1 MIEPMKMRLYPH
13 PFAAIDHEKQQKFL
27 EFIREVSPSA
37 DPKSVILFGQIM
49 RAKNYLAQAAEKH
62 LGSAGLSDAKF
73 RLMVNLHRAESCGT
87 QYMQPSELSEMQG
100 ISRNTAS
107 ALIASLEKDGLIH
120 RELDG
125 TDHRK
130 FLIHLTPEGRK
141 LLKSHQKGHFEFI
154 TRCFEG
160 FSATEREALLDLLTR
175 LNKDLSR
182 RV

>member
-1 MIEPMKMRLYPH
+1 MKMHPRPH
-13 PFAAIDHEKQQKFL
+13 QHPHTGIDRDKQQRFL

-37 DPKSVILFGQIM
+37 DPQSVMLFGQIM
-49 RAKNYLAQAAEKH
+49 RAKNHLAQAAERH
-62 LGSAGLSDAKF
+62 LGGVGLSDAKF

-87 QYMQPSELSEMQG
+87 EYMQPSELSEMQG

-107 ALIASLEKDGLIH
+107 ALIASLEEEGLIS

-125 TDHRK
+125 SDRRK

-141 LLKSHQKGHFEFI
+141 LLKAHQKGHFEFV

-160 FSATEREALLDLLTR
+160 FSATERETLLNLLTR
-175 LNKDLSR
+175 LNKDLTEK
-182 RV
+182 V

>member
-1 MIEPMKMRLYPH
+1 MKTHLYPH
-13 PFAAIDHEKQQKFL
+13 PHAAIDHEKQQRFL
-27 EFIREVSPSA
+27 EFISEVSPSA

-49 RAKNYLAQAAEKH
+49 RAKNHLAQAAEKH

-87 QYMQPSELSEMQG
+87 ECMQPSELSEMQG

-107 ALIASLEKDGLIH
+107 ALIASLEKEGLIS
-120 RELDG
+120 RELHG
-125 TDHRK
+125 TDRRK

-141 LLKSHQKGHFEFI
+141 LLKAHQKGHFEFI

-160 FSATEREALLDLLTR
+160 FNATERETLLELLTR
-175 LNKDLSR
+175 LNKHLSEK
-182 RV
+182 V